1 MFIVWFIINYLLQN
15 VGLEQN
21 AMALAQ
27 QQSNLAA
34 VQSQIIGQNGQNLQN
49 MAIQQQNILP
59 GGVLQNGQFLQQ
71 LGGQGQL
78 AQVQGQNQV
87 VNLQGQGGM
96 VLGGPPGV
104 LPGNQG
110 NNLLTVN
117 PNQQNQ
123 LPSAL
128 LLPNG
133 QIVPVVTNPGN
144 VFSQAGPAQMSTAG
158 HIVQNRLAAP
168 QFQAQLQGKLHSA
181 PDKKR

>member
-1 MFIVWFIINYLLQN
+1 MQKGLYQTSILFVLQN
-15 VGLEQN
+15 PGLDQN
-21 AMALAQ
+21 ALALAQ
-27 QQSNLAA
+27 HQSNIAA
-34 VQSQIIGQNGQNLQN
+34 LQGQIIGPNGQNLQN
-49 MAIQQQNILP
+49 LAFQQQNLLQQGGILP
-59 GGVLQNGQFLQQ
+59 NGQILQQ

-96 VLGGPPGV
+96 VLGGPPGM

-110 NNLLTVN
+110 GNMLTV

-133 QIVPVVTNPGN
+133 QIVPVVTNPGG
-144 VFSQAGPAQMSTAG
+144 VLSQAGPAQMSGAG
-158 HIVQNRLAAP
+158 HIIQNRLAAP
-168 QFQAQLQGKLHSA
+168 PHIQAQLQG
-181 PDKKR
+181 